1 MYNANLG
8 FQINF
13 ASSKSINMKKIL
25 LSLIIL
31 ETISCKN
38 ISTIKN
44 ETNMQLIPKINE
56 VLTHLE
62 KIQVFQG
69 ENPLD
74 ISRKNYDAMAQQL
87 SEKKEAIA
95 VIEEFNIP
103 SKDNYQIP
111 VRLYRP
117 KGKIGNSPAII
128 YIHGG
133 WFISGGYETHDE
145 IVRKLSN
152 ATGAVV
158 LFVDYRLAPENPF
171 PEGLNDC
178 KDATEWL
185 INNSGNLGIDSNKIG
200 IIGDSAGGTLA
211 TTLST
216 ELGNQLKFQVLIYP
230 ASDNSFNTKSWE
242 TYKNGPLLN
251 KEWGLQ
257 AWKWYL
263 QSEEDKA
270 NPLAVP
276 ILIKD
281 FKQTPETLVILAEH
295 DPLKDEGKQ
304 LAENMKNSGVSV
316 KTSLYKDMIH
326 GFMHMGIILPETQLA
341 TKEIAEFVTKSL
353 EK

>member
-1 MYNANLG
+1 VYDANLG

-13 ASSKSINMKKIL
+13 VPLKSINMKKIV

-31 ETISCKN
+31 GSISCKN
-38 ISTIKN
+38 ISTTKN
-44 ETNMQLIPKINE
+44 ETTMQLTPKIKE
-56 VLTHLE
+56 VLNHLE

-87 SEKKEAIA
+87 SGKKEAVAI
-95 VIEEFNIP
+95 IEEFNIP
-103 SKDNYQIP
+103 SENYQIP

-117 KGKIGNSPAII
+117 KGKTSNSAAII

-133 WFISGGYETHDE
+133 WFISGGYETHDA

-158 LFVDYRLAPENPF
+158 LFVDYRLSPENPF
-171 PEGLNDC
+171 PAGLNDC

-185 INNSGNLGIDSNKIG
+185 INNAENLGIDSQKIG

-211 TTLST
+211 TALST
-216 ELGNQLKFQVLIYP
+216 ELGSQLKFQVLIYP
-230 ASDNSFNTKSWE
+230 ASDNLLNTQSWE
-242 TYKNGPLLN
+242 AYKSGPILN
-251 KEWGLQ
+251 KEWGFQ
-257 AWKWYL
+257 AWNWYL
-263 QSEEDKA
+263 KSKEDKI
-270 NPLAVP
+270 NPSAVP

-304 LAENMKNSGVSV
+304 LSQNMKNSGISV
-316 KTSLYKDMIH
+316 KTSLYKDMVH

-341 TKEIAEFVTKSL
+341 TKEIAEFIIKSL

>member
-8 FQINF
+8 FHINF
-13 ASSKSINMKKIL
+13 VPLKLINMKKIL

-31 ETISCKN
+31 GNISCKN
-38 ISTIKN
+38 ISTTKN
-44 ETNMQLIPKINE
+44 ETTMQLTPKIKE
-56 VLTHLE
+56 VLNHLE

-69 ENPLD
+69 EDPLD

-87 SEKKEAIA
+87 SGKKEVVSI
-95 VIEEFNIP
+95 IEEFSIP
-103 SKDNYQIP
+103 SKNHQIP

-117 KGKIGNSPAII
+117 KGKTANSAAII

-133 WFISGGYETHDE
+133 WFISGGYETHDA

-171 PEGLNDC
+171 PAGLNDC

-185 INNSGNLGIDSNKIG
+185 ISNAENLGIDTQKIG
-200 IIGDSAGGTLA
+200 IIGDSAGGALA
-211 TTLST
+211 TALST
-216 ELGNQLKFQVLIYP
+216 ELGSQLKFQVLIYP
-230 ASDNSFNTKSWE
+230 ASDNSLSTKSWE
-242 TYKNGPLLN
+242 TYKNGPILN
-251 KEWGLQ
+251 KEWGSQ
-257 AWKWYL
+257 AWNWYL
-263 QSEEDKA
+263 RSEKDKTD
-270 NPLAVP
+270 PLAVP

-281 FKQTPETLVILAEH
+281 FKRTPETLVILAEH
-295 DPLKDEGKQ
+295 DPLKDEGEQ
-304 LAENMKNSGVSV
+304 LAQNMKNSRISV
-316 KTSLYKDMIH
+316 KTSLYKDMVH

-341 TKEIAEFVTKSL
+341 TKEITEFVTQNL